1 MKVKISHLQKSSEMF
16 GRQIQITRNSASVI
30 REIQKWLSGLENL
43 GPHAKTRLYLSA
55 HGIGNSDRKNRG
67 LEDHAGGQQTMLKF
81 KVSMLPPLNG
91 ICLESHF
98 TWHVYQGEKKNLS
111 IYFCSFILKGCFL
124 GFSKEQIDLS
134 AAKGN
139 RLRAFMCTSHF
150 QLQLCIHSCDQNRLL
165 KEGHAVL
172 HPLPQHK

>member
-1 MKVKISHLQKSSEMF
+1 MTLWTWEPGPTCQNKTLLTSSWNWKLWQKEPGPWGSCWWATNNAEVQGFYITSTKWDMF
-16 GRQIQITRNSASVI
+16 GKSLYMTC
-30 REIQKWLSGLENL
+30 LSRGKK
-43 GPHAKTRLYLSA
+43 KT
-55 HGIGNSDRKNRG
+55 
-67 LEDHAGGQQTMLKF
+67 
-81 KVSMLPPLNG
+81 LP
-91 ICLESHF
+91 
-98 TWHVYQGEKKNLS
+98 

-139 RLRAFMCTSHF
+139 RLRAFMCTSNF
-150 QLQLCIHSCDQNRLL
+150 QLQLCIHSCDQNRLVL